1 MSRQNTKLSTGKKIA
16 FASIMILFVLAAVFL
31 VTEVALRAFLPQ
43 TMNVYAYDSDY
54 VFAFRPHSTIDYT
67 SDEFSQVSTFNS
79 QGFKD
84 YEYDYVRKPAGTFRI
99 LVLGDSF
106 AVGLEVPQDK
116 TLPKQLEQKLRAQFP
131 NKNIEVLSVATNGWS
146 TEQELLFLEKKALAY
161 QPDLVILAYF
171 VGNDQID
178 NAARG
183 LFTYDG
189 KQLAVNR
196 DRPLAQSRL
205 RGVYYFLSAH
215 AHTFNFFQKLYWDAR
230 AGTGTSAGINYDQA
244 IVPYLQKNLT
254 EDTAFTWKKTF
265 ALLNR
270 IDKLLYAQ
278 NTPWMIAVVPDRI
291 QEIPALRKERG
302 LNDED
307 LVVDH
312 PQQLLY
318 AYGRINV
325 IPVVDLLPAFQRHAD
340 APLHFA
346 KDFHWNEAGHALAA
360 EQLVKPTASFIN

>member
-1 MSRQNTKLSTGKKIA
+1 MSKRSTRLSTGKKV
-16 FASIMILFVLAAVFL
+16 LFVSITLLLALAAVFL
-31 VTEVALRAFLPQ
+31 VTEVALRALLPQ
-43 TMNVYAYDSDY
+43 TLNVYEYDTDF
-54 VFAFRPHSTIDYT
+54 VFKFRPHSTIDYT
-67 SDEFSQVSTFNS
+67 SNEFSQVTTFNS

-84 YEYDYVRKPAGTFRI
+84 YEYNYAQKPAGTFRA

-106 AVGLEVPQDK
+106 AVGLEVPLDK

-131 NKNIEVLSVATNGWS
+131 EKNIEVLSVATNGWS

-178 NAARG
+178 NAARN

-189 KQLAVNR
+189 KQLAINR

-205 RGVYYFLSAH
+205 RGAYYFLSAH
-215 AHTFNFFQKLYWDAR
+215 SHAFNFFQKLYWDAR
-230 AGTGTSAGINYDQA
+230 AHTGTSTGVNYDAA
-244 IVPYLQKNLT
+244 IVPYLQQNLS
-254 EDTAFTWKKTF
+254 EGTAFTWKKTF

-270 IDKLLYAQ
+270 IDKLLYAK
-278 NTPWMIAVVPDRI
+278 NIPLIIAVIPDRV

-302 LNDED
+302 LNDDD
-307 LVVDH
+307 LVIDH